1 MSGLDKVKSTS
12 SEPVSTPILQSE
24 DIYVQTATTR
34 NLVVKE
40 SATFPENYIND
51 LIDSHAPH
59 AFFLMGS

>member
-24 DIYVQTATTR
+24 DIYVQTTTTR

-51 LIDSHAPH
+51 SIDSYVPH
-59 AFFLMGS
+59 AFLLMGA